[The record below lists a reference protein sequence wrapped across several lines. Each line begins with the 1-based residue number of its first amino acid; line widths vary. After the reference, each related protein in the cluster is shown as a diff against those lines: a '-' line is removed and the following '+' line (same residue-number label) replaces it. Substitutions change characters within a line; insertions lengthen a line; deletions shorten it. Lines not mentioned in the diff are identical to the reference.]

1 MRHRETL
8 RRRHAGI
15 MGTALVLAVA
25 AGAGPVMADVDCA
38 AAKQAGIGG
47 SGVQGWRLA
56 DGGFAAWSGMNINI
70 DGYARAYHRQNRQ
83 AGAVLHLCVGA
94 EVVLPD
100 GSRYHG
106 SSTATTCTGRFMDDL
121 ARIEAAGWAD
131 PTVGVV
137 HWYGIVADGEV
148 KIAGQK
154 VAGIKPVLQRDGS
167 GFYVSPTSLV
177 DRSIT
182 DVADQRRYVNPLRVS
197 SAVVPGG
204 LVRAGVAMGSF
215 GVAIRRDKKIAVPF
229 VVGDGGPR
237 IGEGSPALARQAAGL
252 PMTDDITLAN
262 RYAGQVDGK
271 SVLWVFFG
279 GTPAPFDH
287 TQEKQ
292 LAGKARSAF
301 ESWGGEERLRR
312 CVESLPQP

>member
-1 MRHRETL
+1 MQHLPTFRPSPGL
-8 RRRHAGI
+8 IAG
-15 MGTALVLAVA
+15 VLLLLASS
-25 AGAGPVMADVDCA
+25 VMASAECTASV
-38 AAKQAGIGG
+38 QAGIGG

-56 DGGFAAWSGMNINI
+56 EGGFAAWSGMNINI

-83 AGAVLHLCVGA
+83 AGAVLHLCVGG

-106 SSTATTCTGRFMDDL
+106 SSSGATCTGRFMDDL

-137 HWYGIVADGEV
+137 RWYGIVADGEV
-148 KIAGQK
+148 RMRGQK
-154 VAGIKPVLQRDGS
+154 IAGIKPVLQRDGS

-177 DRSIT
+177 DKSIT
-182 DVADQRRYVNPLRVS
+182 DVADQRRYVHPLRVA

-204 LVRAGVAMGSF
+204 LVKAGVAMGSF
-215 GVAIRRDKKIAVPF
+215 GVAIRRDKKLAVPF

-252 PMTDDITLAN
+252 ALTDDITLAN

-279 GTPAPFDH
+279 GPAAGFD
-287 TQEKQ
+287 QARAND
-292 LAGKARSAF
+292 LATGARAAF
-301 ESWGGEERLRR
+301 EAWGGEERLRR
-312 CVESLPQP
+312 CLESVPQP